1 MITLTIIGVT
11 CPWPLRSHGPAP
23 LVGAAGDVRFSRMP
37 SFLLQAWRS
46 WKSGKAVAV
55 VAALALAVGI
65 GSTTAIYTVVNA
77 VMLKPL
83 PYPEGERWVALYR
96 GTFSQPN
103 QWGGS
108 TFPDLEQYQE
118 RSHSFDVF
126 GWFRLDDFNLTS
138 PGQPQHISGAAVTPS
153 LAQHI
158 GVNPM
163 MGQWF
168 RNDAGV
174 VVSYALWK
182 RLGGNPGIVGSAVA
196 MNGRSYTV
204 TGVMPPAFRLPVP
217 GPGTEIRSDVWIFL
231 DPHGAG
237 QLRAEGYYFGYA
249 RRKPGVSFAQA
260 EADVTGVAAEIARK
274 DPASHPSY
282 TAKLSDLRAG
292 VSIDIKPT
300 LLLLFAAA
308 GILLLITCANVAGV
322 LLARA
327 VARARETATRVA
339 LGAAPR
345 QLALQY
351 FAEGLLVSLAG
362 AAAGV
367 LFSAALVRTVVSIA
381 ADYIPRAD
389 EIAIDWKVLLFAAG
403 MACLASAL
411 SSLAPLWQAARTF
424 PNEVLTEGVRT
435 SAGARSR
442 RLSQSL
448 VVGEIALAF
457 TLLAVSGVLIEHLR
471 NLARIRPGFDPDH
484 LLTFELTIAGTRRM
498 DLETQWPHLK
508 RLAEALQAIPG
519 VTSAAFAN
527 QLPLNGCCFST
538 TIYAEG
544 HEANLSQMQ
553 RTSFMATS
561 PAYLTTMRI
570 PLRSGR
576 FLNERDAASDHLFV
590 VINQA
595 AASRDWPNQNPVG
608 AYGHLNSTTG
618 DRFQVVGVVGDVK
631 NDGLSSPTV
640 PEIYLPGADVPM
652 NPMLFV
658 VRSPLPVERLIAEVR
673 RAVQAVDPSQPIH
686 DVKTMNEIAQQ
697 SLSLERVGSFMTAF
711 FALAALLMTAL
722 GIYGVVSYSTRQR
735 TVEIGTRM
743 ALGAGRRD
751 VVSLVVSGGLK
762 MAGYGLVF
770 GGIAAALGVWALI
783 RVFEF
788 HDVSFLPFATSIAI
802 VAAIAMSA
810 SLFPAWRA
818 TLLSP
823 MVAIRNEPESMWQS
837 AYLRFREAMQGA
849 TWGGEEIQPDGSLI
863 TEFVEAS
870 RRAATFREALQSSLS
885 MLCARIGGKS
895 AMLLENV
902 SGTEYRRA
910 AATPEQAVSDLSLP
924 AQGFLL
930 NRLRFYAFPLPFDGG
945 DVDAW
950 QRWAVE
956 NRPQY
961 LAEIETLKNT
971 GARLAVSLRTKND
984 ILGVLL
990 LGPPEGR
997 EAYSP
1002 AETRALYGWAQQ
1014 LALMVENARLTN
1026 RLLEQ
1031 EKLNRDLA
1039 LAVEVQRR
1047 LLPEQPPDT
1056 AGAELAAVSLP
1067 ARGIGGDYYDFLDAG
1082 DHRIGIA
1089 LADIAGKGIAAA
1101 LIMAVVQASLRI
1113 LSTEK
1118 NISLPQLAVRMNQF
1132 LHRSTK
1138 PNSYATFFYAQ
1149 VDEQSRQ
1156 LRYVNAGHNPPYLIR
1171 SVHVAPGSTSA
1182 VEIEELSS
1190 GGTVLGLLPQ
1200 VSYEEAAV
1208 DLRPG
1213 DVLVAFTDGVTEALN
1228 PNDEEFGEER
1238 LKNLLRELIHLPAH
1252 EMSARISHE
1261 LRNWIQDAAQYDDLT
1276 FIVMKVN

>member
-1 MITLTIIGVT
+1 ML
-11 CPWPLRSHGPAP
+11 
-23 LVGAAGDVRFSRMP
+23 
-37 SFLLQAWRS
+37 SFILQAWRS

-65 GSTTAIYTVVNA
+65 GSTTAIYTVVNS

-96 GTFSQPN
+96 GTFSQPK

-108 TFPDLEQYQE
+108 NFPDLQQFQK
-118 RSHSFDVF
+118 RNHSFDVF
-126 GWFRLDDFNLTS
+126 GWMRLEDFNLTS
-138 PGQPQHISGAAVTPS
+138 PGQPQHVNGAAVTPA

-168 RNDAGV
+168 HDDSDV
-174 VVSYALWK
+174 VISYAIWK
-182 RLGGNPGIVGSAVA
+182 RLGSDANIVGKAVA

-217 GPGTEIRSDVWIFL
+217 GPGTDTRSDVWISL
-231 DPHGAG
+231 DPNGLG
-237 QLRAEGYYFGYA
+237 QNKDEGYYFGYA
-249 RRKPGVSFAQA
+249 KRKPGVSFAQA
-260 EADVTGVAAEIARK
+260 EADVKAVAAEIAK
-274 DPASHPSY
+274 QDPVGHPSY
-282 TAKLSDLRAG
+282 TAKLNDLQAG
-292 VSIDIKPT
+292 VSMEIRPT

-308 GILLLITCANVAGV
+308 GLLLLITCANVAGV

-351 FAEGLLVSLAG
+351 FMEGLFVSLAG

-367 LFSAALVRTVVSIA
+367 LVSTALVRAVVSMA

-403 MACLASAL
+403 TACLASAL
-411 SSLAPLWQAARTF
+411 SSMAPLWQAARTF

-442 RLSQSL
+442 KLSQSL

-457 TLLAVSGVLIEHLR
+457 TLLAMSGVLIDHLR
-471 NLARIRPGFDPDH
+471 ELSRIHPGFDPDH
-484 LLTFELTIAGTRRM
+484 LLTFELTIGDAAHSNADKLRPV
-498 DLETQWPHLK
+498 QK
-508 RLAEALQAIPG
+508 RLIEALEAIPSVTG
-519 VTSAAFAN
+519 VALAN

-544 HEANLSQMQ
+544 HEANLRGVE
-553 RTSFMATS
+553 RTSFVAAS
-561 PAYLTTMRI
+561 PGYVSTMRI

-576 FLNERDAASDHLFV
+576 FLNDGDVSDDRLFA

-595 AASRDWPNQNPVG
+595 AARRDWPNQNPVG
-608 AYGHLNSTTG
+608 AYGHLSSPNGS
-618 DRFQVVGVVGDVK
+618 RFQVVGVVGDVK
-631 NDGLSSPTV
+631 NDGLGGATV
-640 PEIYLPGADVPM
+640 PEVYLPSGDVAV

-658 VRSPLPVERLIAEVR
+658 VRSALPVEKLIPEVR
-673 RAVQAVDPSQPIH
+673 RAVQNVDPSQPIR
-686 DVKTMNEIAQQ
+686 DLKTMNEIATA
-697 SLSLERVGSFMTAF
+697 SLSVERVGSFMTTF

-722 GIYGVVSYSTRQR
+722 GVYGVVSYSVRQR

-743 ALGAGRRD
+743 ALGAGGRD
-751 VVSLVVSGGLK
+751 VLSLVVGGGLK
-762 MAGYGLVF
+762 MAVYGVAF
-770 GGIAAALGVWALI
+770 GGLMAGVAAWILVRASTVPGVGA
-783 RVFEF
+783 F
-788 HDVSFLPFATSIAI
+788 PFAVSTAI
-802 VAAIAMSA
+802 VACIAMGA
-810 SLFPAWRA
+810 SFFPAWRA

-837 AYLRFREAMQGA
+837 AYLRIREAMKG
-849 TWGGEEIQPDGSLI
+849 TELDDDSVQPDGSLI

-870 RRAATFREALQSSLS
+870 RRAASFGEALQSSLGT
-885 MLCARIGGKS
+885 LCAKIGGKS

-902 SGTEYRRA
+902 SGKEYRRA
-910 AATPEQAVSDLSLP
+910 AVTPEQAAADVSLP
-924 AQGFLL
+924 AEGFLL

-950 QRWAVE
+950 QRWATE

-961 LAEIETLKNT
+961 LAEIEMLKQT
-971 GARLAVSLRTKND
+971 GARVAVSLRTKSD

-997 EAYSP
+997 EAYSR
-1002 AETRALYGWAQQ
+1002 AETRALRDWAQQ
-1014 LALMVENARLTN
+1014 LALMMENARLTE

-1031 EKLNRDLA
+1031 EKINRDLA

-1047 LLPEQPPDT
+1047 LLPERPPDA

-1113 LSTEK
+1113 LSTEE
-1118 NISLPQLAVRMNQF
+1118 NISLPQLAVKMNRF

-1149 VDEQSRQ
+1149 IDEQGRQ

-1171 SVHVAPGSTSA
+1171 SVHVPSA
-1182 VEIEELSS
+1182 KSGDEAEIEELAS

-1200 VSYEEAAV
+1200 VSYEETTV
-1208 DLRPG
+1208 DLRTG

-1228 PNDEEFGEER
+1228 PNEEEFGEER
-1238 LKNLLRELIHLPAH
+1238 LKKLLRQLVHLPAH
-1252 EMSARISHE
+1252 EMSARISQE
-1261 LRNWIQDAAQYDDLT
+1261 LRNWIKDAAQYDDLT
-1276 FIVMKVN
+1276 FVVMKVN

>member
-1 MITLTIIGVT
+1 
-11 CPWPLRSHGPAP
+11 
-23 LVGAAGDVRFSRMP
+23 MP
-37 SFLLQAWRS
+37 SFILQAWRS

-65 GSTTAIYTVVNA
+65 GSTTAIYTVVNS

-96 GTFSQPN
+96 GTFSQPD

-108 TFPDLEQYQE
+108 RFPDLQQFGE
-118 RSHSFDVF
+118 RTHSFDVY
-126 GWFRLDDFNLTS
+126 GWFRPENFNLTS
-138 PGQPQHISGAAVTPS
+138 PGQPQQINGAAVTAA

-163 MGQWF
+163 MGRWF
-168 RNDAGV
+168 QDDTGV
-174 VVSYALWK
+174 VISYALWK
-182 RLGGNPGIVGSAVA
+182 RLGADANIVGKAVA
-196 MNGRSYTV
+196 MQGRSYTV

-217 GPGTEIRSDVWIFL
+217 GPGTETRSDVWISL
-231 DPHGAG
+231 DPRGIG
-237 QLRAEGYYFGYA
+237 QNRDDGYYFGYA
-249 RRKPGVSFAQA
+249 RRRPGVSFAQA
-260 EADVTGVAAEIARK
+260 EADVKRIAAEIAK
-274 DPASHPSY
+274 QDPAGHPSF
-282 TAKLSDLRAG
+282 TAKLNDLQAG
-292 VSIDIKPT
+292 VSMDIKPT

-308 GILLLITCANVAGV
+308 GLLLLITCANVAGV

-351 FAEGLLVSLAG
+351 FTEGLFVSLAG

-367 LFSAALVRTVVSIA
+367 LVSAGLVRIVVSIA

-403 MACLASAL
+403 TACLASAL

-442 RLSQSL
+442 KLSQSL

-457 TLLAVSGVLIEHLR
+457 TLLAISGVLIEHLR
-471 NLARIRPGFDPDH
+471 NLSRIQPGFDPDH
-484 LLTFELTIAGTRRM
+484 LLTFQLTIGDAAHS
-498 DLETQWPHLK
+498 DAEKLWPQQK
-508 RLAEALQAIPG
+508 RLIEALEAIPG
-519 VTSAAFAN
+519 VTGVALAN

-544 HEANLSQMQ
+544 HEANLRAVE
-553 RTSFMATS
+553 RTSIVMAS
-561 PAYLTTMRI
+561 PGYLSAMRI

-576 FLNERDAASDHLFV
+576 FLNEHDGQGDRLYVD
-590 VINQA
+590 INQA
-595 AASRDWPNQNPVG
+595 AARRDWPNQDPVG
-608 AYGHLNSTTG
+608 AYGHFSSPNG

-631 NDGLSSPTV
+631 NSGLGSPTV
-640 PEIYLPGADVPM
+640 PEIYLPGAGVAV
-652 NPMLFV
+652 NPMFFV
-658 VRSPLPVERLIAEVR
+658 VRSPLRAERLIPEVR
-673 RAVQAVDPSQPIH
+673 QAVQRVDPSQPIH
-686 DVKTMNEIAQQ
+686 DLKTMNEIATA
-697 SLSLERVGSFMTAF
+697 SLSLERIGSFMTTF

-722 GIYGVVSYSTRQR
+722 GVYGVVSYSVRQR

-743 ALGAGRRD
+743 ALGAGGRD
-751 VVSLVVSGGLK
+751 VLSLVVGGGLK
-762 MAGYGLVF
+762 MAVYGVAF
-770 GGIAAALGVWALI
+770 GGMMAATAAWILV
-783 RVFEF
+783 
-788 HDVSFLPFATSIAI
+788 HVSTVPGAGTLPFAASTAI
-802 VAAIAMSA
+802 VACIAMGA
-810 SLFPAWRA
+810 SFFPAWRA

-837 AYLRFREAMQGA
+837 AYFRIRDAMKGTA
-849 TWGGEEIQPDGSLI
+849 WEYVSAQPDGSLI

-870 RRAATFREALQSSLS
+870 RRAGSFAEALQSSLGT
-885 MLCARIGGKS
+885 LCAKIGGKS

-902 SGTEYRRA
+902 SGNEYQRA
-910 AATPEQAVSDLSLP
+910 AVTPERSVADVSLP
-924 AQGFLL
+924 AEGFLL
-930 NRLRFYAFPLPFDGG
+930 NRLRFYAFPLPFDSG

-950 QRWAVE
+950 QRWATE
-956 NRPQY
+956 NRPEY
-961 LAEIETLKNT
+961 LAEIETLKQT
-971 GARLAVSLRTKND
+971 GARLAVSLRTKSD

-997 EAYSP
+997 EAYSR
-1002 AETRALYGWAQQ
+1002 AETRALRDWAQQ
-1014 LALMVENARLTN
+1014 LALMMENARLTD

-1031 EKLNRDLA
+1031 EKINRDLA

-1047 LLPEQPPDT
+1047 LLPERPPDA

-1113 LSTEK
+1113 LSTEE
-1118 NISLPQLAVRMNQF
+1118 NISLPQLAVKMNRF

-1149 VDEQSRQ
+1149 IDEQGRQ

-1171 SVHVAPGSTSA
+1171 ALHLGSA
-1182 VEIEELSS
+1182 DAEIEELSS

-1200 VSYEEAAV
+1200 VSYEETTV

-1213 DVLVAFTDGVTEALN
+1213 DVLVAFTDGVTEALD
-1228 PNDEEFGEER
+1228 PNEEEFGEDR
-1238 LKNLLRELIHLPAH
+1238 LKALLRQLVHLPAH
-1252 EMSARISHE
+1252 EMSARISQE
-1261 LRNWIQDAAQYDDLT
+1261 LRNWIKDAAQYDDLT

>member
-1 MITLTIIGVT
+1 VI
-11 CPWPLRSHGPAP
+11 
-23 LVGAAGDVRFSRMP
+23 
-37 SFLLQAWRS
+37 
-46 WKSGKAVAV
+46 
-55 VAALALAVGI
+55 
-65 GSTTAIYTVVNA
+65 
-77 VMLKPL
+77 LKPL
-83 PYPEGERWVALYR
+83 PYPEGERWVAVYR
-96 GTFSQPN
+96 GTFSQPK
-103 QWGGS
+103 QFGGS
-108 TFPDLEQYQE
+108 TYPDLAQYQV
-118 RSHSFDVF
+118 RTHSFDVF
-126 GWFRLDDFNLTS
+126 GWFRPEDFNLTS
-138 PGQPQHISGAAVTPS
+138 PRQPQHINGAAVTPS

-168 RNDAGV
+168 QDDSGV
-174 VVSYALWK
+174 VISYALWK
-182 RLGGNPGIVGSAVA
+182 RLGGGPNIVGKAVA

-217 GPGTEIRSDVWIFL
+217 GPGTDTRSDVWIYL

-237 QLRAEGYYFGYA
+237 QIAAAGYYFGYA
-249 RRKPGVSFAQA
+249 RRKPGVSFTQA
-260 EADVTGVAAEIARK
+260 EVDVKAVAAGIAK
-274 DPASHPSY
+274 QDAASHPSY
-282 TAKLSDLRAG
+282 TAKLNDLHAG
-292 VSIDIKPT
+292 ISREIKPT

-308 GILLLITCANVAGV
+308 GLLLLITCANVAGV

-339 LGAAPR
+339 LGASQR

-351 FAEGLLVSLAG
+351 FMEGLFVSLAG

-367 LFSAALVRTVVSIA
+367 LLSAALVRAVVSIA

-403 MACLASAL
+403 TACLASAL

-424 PNEVLTEGVRT
+424 PNEVLTEGVRA

-442 RLSQSL
+442 KLSQSL

-457 TLLAVSGVLIEHLR
+457 TLLTGGGVLIEHLR
-471 NLARIRPGFDPDH
+471 NLARIHPGFDPDH
-484 LLTFELTIAGTRRM
+484 LLTFELTIADTANSNV
-498 DLETQWPHLK
+498 DKQWPYLK
-508 RLAEALQAIPG
+508 RLTETLEALPG

-544 HEANLSQMQ
+544 RQTNPNQVE
-553 RTSFMATS
+553 RTSFVVAS
-561 PAYLTTMRI
+561 PKYIATMRI
-570 PLRSGR
+570 PLLSGR
-576 FLNERDAASDHLFV
+576 FLQERDATSDHLFV
-590 VINQA
+590 VINRA
-595 AASRDWPNQNPVG
+595 AAKRDWPNQDPVG
-608 AYGHLNSTTG
+608 AYGRISGPNG

-631 NDGLSSPTV
+631 NDGLSGPAV
-640 PEIYLPGADVPM
+640 PEVYLPGADVAV

-658 VRSPLPVERLIAEVR
+658 VRSPLPAQRLIAEVR
-673 RAVQAVDPSQPIH
+673 RAIRSVDPSQPIH
-686 DVKTMNEIAQQ
+686 DVKTMNEIAEA
-697 SLSLERVGSFMTAF
+697 SLSLERVSSFMTAF

-722 GIYGVVSYSTRQR
+722 GVYGVVSYSVRQR

-743 ALGAGRRD
+743 ALGAVGRD
-751 VVSLVVSGGLK
+751 VLSLVVGGGIK
-762 MAGYGLVF
+762 MAAYGLTF
-770 GGIAAALGVWALI
+770 GVVMAVTAAWLLI

-788 HDVSFLPFATSIAI
+788 HDVGFLPFAASTAI
-802 VAAIAMSA
+802 VTAIAMSA
-810 SLFPAWRA
+810 SFFPAWRA

-823 MVAIRNEPESMWQS
+823 MVAIRNEPESMWRS
-837 AYLRFREAMQGA
+837 AYLRFREAITA
-849 TWGGEEIQPDGSLI
+849 TAWNVEDVSAQPGGSLI

-870 RRAATFREALQSSLS
+870 RRAASFPEALQSSLAT
-885 MLCARIGGKS
+885 LRTRIGGKS

-902 SGTEYRRA
+902 SGKEYRRA
-910 AATPEQAVSDLSLP
+910 AVAPERAIADCSLP
-924 AQGFLL
+924 AEGFLL
-930 NRLRFYAFPLPFDGG
+930 NRLRFYAFPLPFNDE

-950 QRWAVE
+950 QRWAKE

-971 GARLAVSLRTKND
+971 GARVAVSLRTKND

-1002 AETRALYGWAQQ
+1002 AETRALRDWAQQ
-1014 LALMVENARLTN
+1014 LALMVENARLTD

-1031 EKLNRDLA
+1031 EKINRDLA

-1047 LLPEQPPDT
+1047 LLPERPPD
-1056 AGAELAAVSLP
+1056 APGAELSAMSLP
-1067 ARGIGGDYYDFLDAG
+1067 ARGIGGDYYDFLDVG

-1113 LSTEK
+1113 LSTEE
-1118 NISLPQLAVRMNQF
+1118 NLSLPQLAVKMNRF

-1149 VDEQSRQ
+1149 IDEHSRQ

-1171 SVHVAPGSTSA
+1171 AL
-1182 VEIEELSS
+1182 EIEELSS

-1200 VSYEEAAV
+1200 VSYEEAKV
-1208 DLRPG
+1208 DLRAG
-1213 DVLVAFTDGVTEALN
+1213 DVLLAFTDGVTEALN
-1228 PNDEEFGEER
+1228 PNEEEFGEER
-1238 LKNLLRELIHLPAH
+1238 LKNLLRGLVHLPAH
-1252 EMSARISHE
+1252 EISARISHE
-1261 LRNWIQDAAQYDDLT
+1261 LKNWIQNAAQYDDLT

>member
-1 MITLTIIGVT
+1 
-11 CPWPLRSHGPAP
+11 
-23 LVGAAGDVRFSRMP
+23 MP
-37 SFLLQAWRS
+37 SFILQAWRS
-46 WKSGKAVAV
+46 WKSGKAVAL

-83 PYPEGERWVALYR
+83 PYPEGERWVAVYR
-96 GTFSQPN
+96 GTFSEPGQF
-103 QWGGS
+103 GGS
-108 TFPDLEQYQE
+108 RFPDLQQFQ
-118 RSHSFDVF
+118 RRIHSFDVF
-126 GWFRLDDFNLTS
+126 GWFRPEDFNLTS
-138 PGQPQHISGAAVTPS
+138 PGQPQHIGGTAVTPS
-153 LAQHI
+153 LAHHI

-163 MGQWF
+163 MGRWF
-168 RNDAGV
+168 QDDAGAV
-174 VVSYALWK
+174 ISYALWK
-182 RLGGNPGIVGSAVA
+182 RLGGEPSIVGKAVA
-196 MNGRSYTV
+196 MNGRSYTI

-217 GPGTEIRSDVWIFL
+217 GPGTDTRSDVWIFL
-231 DPHGAG
+231 DPNGAG
-237 QLRAEGYYFGYA
+237 QARDQGYYFGYA
-249 RRKPGVSFAQA
+249 RRKPGVTFAQA
-260 EADVTGVAAEIARK
+260 EADVKAVAAEIAK
-274 DPASHPSY
+274 QDPAAHPSY
-282 TAKLSDLRAG
+282 TAKLNDLRAG
-292 VSIDIKPT
+292 ISQSIKPT
-300 LLLLFAAA
+300 LLLLFGAA
-308 GILLLITCANVAGV
+308 GLLLLITCANVAGI

-351 FAEGLLVSLAG
+351 FMECLFVSLAG

-367 LFSAALVRTVVSIA
+367 LVSAALVRGVVSIA

-403 MACLASAL
+403 TACLASAL

-442 RLSQSL
+442 RISQSL

-457 TLLAVSGVLIEHLR
+457 TLLAISGVLIEHLR
-471 NLARIRPGFDPDH
+471 DLSRIRPGFDPDH
-484 LLTFELTIAGTRRM
+484 LLTFQVTIGDAAQV
-498 DLETQWPHLK
+498 DADKLWPQQK
-508 RLAEALQAIPG
+508 RLIESLQATPG
-519 VTSAAFAN
+519 VTAVAIAN

-538 TIYAEG
+538 TIYSEG
-544 HEANLSQMQ
+544 READPQAVQ
-553 RTSFMATS
+553 RTSYVVAS
-561 PAYLTTMRI
+561 PDYLRAMHI

-576 FLNERDAASDHLFV
+576 FLNERDGSGTRLSL

-595 AASRDWPNQNPVG
+595 AAKRDWPNQDPVG
-608 AYGHLNSTTG
+608 AYGHLSNPNG

-631 NDGLSSPTV
+631 NDGLSSATV
-640 PEIYLPGADVPM
+640 PEIYLPSAGVAV
-652 NPMLFV
+652 NPTLFV
-658 VRSPLPVERLIAEVR
+658 VRSPLPVEKLISQVR
-673 RAVQAVDPSQPIH
+673 RAVQAVDPSLPIH
-686 DVKTMNEIAQQ
+686 DLKTMNEIAEA
-697 SLSLERVGSFMTAF
+697 SLSLERIGSFMTAF

-722 GIYGVVSYSTRQR
+722 GVYGVVSYSVRQR

-743 ALGAGRRD
+743 ALGAVGRD
-751 VVSLVVSGGLK
+751 VLSLVVGGGLK
-762 MAGYGLVF
+762 MALYGLVF
-770 GGIAAALGVWALI
+770 GGIMAGTAAWLLVRAVELPGVG
-783 RVFEF
+783 V
-788 HDVSFLPFATSIAI
+788 LPFAVSTAI
-802 VAAIAMSA
+802 VTAIAMGA
-810 SLFPAWRA
+810 SFFPAWRA

-837 AYLRFREAMQGA
+837 AYLRFREAVSGTAWGA
-849 TWGGEEIQPDGSLI
+849 EDFSVQPDGSLI

-870 RRAATFREALQSSLS
+870 RRAGSFREALESSVGTVREKIRGQS
-885 MLCARIGGKS
+885 AI
-895 AMLLENV
+895 LLENV
-902 SGTEYRRA
+902 SGKEFRRA
-910 AATPEQAVSDLSLP
+910 AVTPKRHGPDCSLP
-924 AQGFLL
+924 AEGFLL
-930 NRLRFYAFPLPFDGG
+930 SRLRFYAFPLPFDDG

-950 QRWAVE
+950 QRWATE

-961 LAEIETLKNT
+961 LAEIEQIRGT
-971 GARLAVSLRTKND
+971 GARVAVSLRTKNE

-997 EAYSP
+997 ESYNR
-1002 AETRALYGWAQQ
+1002 AETRALGDWAQQ
-1014 LALMVENARLTN
+1014 LALMMENARLTE

-1047 LLPEQPPDT
+1047 LLPERPPD
-1056 AGAELAAVSLP
+1056 APGAELAAMSLP

-1113 LSTEK
+1113 LSTEE
-1118 NISLPQLAVRMNQF
+1118 NISLPQLAVKMNGF

-1149 VDEQSRQ
+1149 IDEHSRQ

-1171 SVHVAPGSTSA
+1171 SVRVPSA
-1182 VEIEELSS
+1182 SAGDPEIEELTS

-1200 VSYEEAAV
+1200 VSYEETTV
-1208 DLRPG
+1208 DLHPG
-1213 DVLVAFTDGVTEALN
+1213 DVLVAFTDGVPEALN
-1228 PNDEEFGEER
+1228 PADEEFGEDR
-1238 LKNLLRELIHLPAH
+1238 LKAVLRELVHLPAH
-1252 EMSARISHE
+1252 VISARISSE

>member
-1 MITLTIIGVT
+1 
-11 CPWPLRSHGPAP
+11 
-23 LVGAAGDVRFSRMP
+23 MP

-46 WKSGKAVAV
+46 WKSGKAVAL

-83 PYPEGERWVALYR
+83 PYPEGERWVAVYS
-96 GTFSQPN
+96 GTLSEPGQF
-103 QWGGS
+103 GGS
-108 TFPDLEQYQE
+108 RFPDLQQYQQ
-118 RSHSFDVF
+118 RTHSFDVF
-126 GWFRLDDFNLTS
+126 GWFRPEDFNLTS

-153 LAQHI
+153 LAHYI
-158 GVNPM
+158 GVSPM
-163 MGQWF
+163 MGRWF
-168 RNDAGV
+168 QDDASAV
-174 VVSYALWK
+174 ISYSLWK
-182 RLGGNPGIVGSAVA
+182 RLGGDPNVVGKAAA
-196 MNGRSYTV
+196 MNGRSYTI

-217 GPGTEIRSDVWIFL
+217 GPGTDTRSDVWVFL
-231 DPHGAG
+231 DPNGAG
-237 QLRAEGYYFGYA
+237 QARDQGYYFGYA
-249 RRKPGVSFAQA
+249 RRKPGVTFAQA
-260 EADVTGVAAEIARK
+260 EADVKAVAAEIVK
-274 DPASHPSY
+274 QDPAAHPSS
-282 TAKLSDLRAG
+282 TAKLNDLRAG
-292 VSIDIKPT
+292 ISRGIRPT
-300 LLLLFAAA
+300 LMLLFAAA
-308 GILLLITCANVAGV
+308 GLLLLITCANVAGV

-351 FAEGLLVSLAG
+351 FMEGLFVSLAG

-367 LFSAALVRTVVSIA
+367 LLSAALVRGVVSIA

-403 MACLASAL
+403 TACLASAI

-457 TLLAVSGVLIEHLR
+457 TLLAISGVLIEHLR
-471 NLARIRPGFDPDH
+471 DLQRIRPGFDPDH
-484 LLTFELTIAGTRRM
+484 LLTFQVTIGDAAQT
-498 DLETQWPHLK
+498 DADKLWPQQK
-508 RLAEALQAIPG
+508 RLIETLQAMPG
-519 VTSAAFAN
+519 VSAVAIAN
-527 QLPLNGCCFST
+527 QLPLNGCCFSL
-538 TIYAEG
+538 TIYGEG
-544 HEANLSQMQ
+544 HEANPQAVQ
-553 RTSFMATS
+553 RTSLVVAS
-561 PAYLTTMRI
+561 PNYLRAMRI

-576 FLNERDAASDHLFV
+576 FLNERDGTGNSLLV

-595 AASRDWPNQNPVG
+595 AAKRDWPNQDAVG
-608 AYGHLNSTTG
+608 AYGHFGNPSG

-631 NDGLSSPTV
+631 NDGLSGATV
-640 PEIYLPGADVPM
+640 PEIYLPSAGVAV
-652 NPMLFV
+652 NPTLFV
-658 VRSPLPVERLIAEVR
+658 VRSPLTVEKLISQVR
-673 RAVQAVDPSQPIH
+673 RAVQAVDPSLPIH
-686 DVKTMNEIAQQ
+686 DLKTMNEIAEA
-697 SLSLERVGSFMTAF
+697 SLSLERIGSFMMAF

-722 GIYGVVSYSTRQR
+722 GVYGVVSYSVRQR

-743 ALGAGRRD
+743 ALGAVGRD
-751 VVSLVVSGGLK
+751 VLSLVVGGGLK
-762 MAGYGLVF
+762 MAAYGLVF
-770 GGIAAALGVWALI
+770 GGIMAGTAAWLLIHTVELPGVG
-783 RVFEF
+783 V
-788 HDVSFLPFATSIAI
+788 LPFAASTAI
-802 VAAIAMSA
+802 VTVIAMSA
-810 SLFPAWRA
+810 SFFPAWRA

-837 AYLRFREAMQGA
+837 AYLRFREAVSGTRWVA
-849 TWGGEEIQPDGSLI
+849 EDLSHPDGSLI

-870 RRAATFREALQSSLS
+870 RRAGSFREALESSLDT
-885 MLCARIGGKS
+885 LRVRIGGQS
-895 AMLLENV
+895 AILLENV
-902 SGTEYRRA
+902 SGKDFGRA
-910 AATPEQAVSDLSLP
+910 AVTPERKGPDYSLP
-924 AQGFLL
+924 AEGFLL
-930 NRLRFYAFPLPFDGG
+930 NRLRFYAFPLPFDAG

-950 QRWAVE
+950 QRWAAE

-961 LAEIETLKNT
+961 LAEIEQIRET
-971 GARLAVSLRTKND
+971 GARVAVSLRTKSD

-997 EAYSP
+997 EAYSR
-1002 AETRALYGWAQQ
+1002 AETRALRDWAQQ
-1014 LALMVENARLTN
+1014 LALMMENARLTD

-1031 EKLNRDLA
+1031 EKINRDLA

-1047 LLPEQPPDT
+1047 LLPERPPDA

-1113 LSTEK
+1113 LSTEE
-1118 NISLPQLAVRMNQF
+1118 NISLPQLAVKMNRF

-1149 VDEQSRQ
+1149 IDEQGRQ

-1171 SVHVAPGSTSA
+1171 SLHVGSA
-1182 VEIEELSS
+1182 DAQIEELSS

-1200 VSYEEAAV
+1200 VSYEETTV
-1208 DLRPG
+1208 ELRAG

-1228 PNDEEFGEER
+1228 PNEEEFGEER
-1238 LKNLLRELIHLPAH
+1238 LKVLLRQLVHLPAH
-1252 EMSARISHE
+1252 EISARISQE
-1261 LRNWIQDAAQYDDLT
+1261 LRNWIKDAAQYDDLT

>member
-1 MITLTIIGVT
+1 
-11 CPWPLRSHGPAP
+11 
-23 LVGAAGDVRFSRMP
+23 MP
-37 SFLLQAWRS
+37 SFILQAWRS
-46 WKSGKAVAV
+46 WKSGRAVAV

-83 PYPEGERWVALYR
+83 PYPEGERWVAVYR
-96 GTFSQPN
+96 GTFSQPD

-108 TFPDLEQYQE
+108 KFPDLQQFQE
-118 RSHSFDVF
+118 RTHSFDVF
-126 GWFRLDDFNLTS
+126 GWFRQENFNLTS
-138 PGQPQHISGAAVTPS
+138 PGQPQHIDGVAVTPA

-168 RNDAGV
+168 RDDSGV
-174 VVSYALWK
+174 VISFALWK
-182 RLGGNPGIVGSAVA
+182 RLGGDPNIIGKGVA
-196 MNGRSYTV
+196 MNGHSHTV

-217 GPGTEIRSDVWIFL
+217 GPGTDTRSDVWIFL
-231 DPHGAG
+231 DPNGLG
-237 QLRAEGYYFGYA
+237 QNKEEGYYFSYA
-249 RRKPGVSFAQA
+249 RRRPGVSFSQA
-260 EADVTGVAAEIARK
+260 EADVKRVAAEIAK
-274 DPASHPSY
+274 QDPASHPSY
-282 TAKLSDLRAG
+282 TAKLNDLQAG
-292 VSIDIKPT
+292 VSAEIKPT

-308 GILLLITCANVAGV
+308 GLLLLITCANVAGV

-351 FAEGLLVSLAG
+351 FTEGLFVSLAG
-362 AAAGV
+362 AAAGILV
-367 LFSAALVRTVVSIA
+367 SSALVRAVVSIA
-381 ADYIPRAD
+381 ANYIPRAD

-403 MACLASAL
+403 TACLASAL

-457 TLLAVSGVLIEHLR
+457 TLLAISGILIERLR
-471 NLARIRPGFDPDH
+471 DLSRIRPGFDPDH
-484 LLTFELTIAGTRRM
+484 LLTFQLTIGDAAHS
-498 DLETQWPHLK
+498 DAEKLWPQQK
-508 RLAEALQAIPG
+508 RLIEALEAIPG
-519 VTSAAFAN
+519 VTGVALAN

-544 HEANLSQMQ
+544 HEANLRAVE
-553 RTSFMATS
+553 RTSYVVSS
-561 PAYLTTMRI
+561 PGYLSAMRI

-576 FLNERDAASDHLFV
+576 VLTERDGSSDRLYV
-590 VINQA
+590 DINQA
-595 AASRDWPNQNPVG
+595 AAKRDWPNQDPVG
-608 AYGHLNSTTG
+608 AYGHFNSPNG

-631 NDGLSSPTV
+631 NSGLGSPTV
-640 PEIYLPGADVPM
+640 PEIYLPGAGVAV
-652 NPMLFV
+652 NPMFFV
-658 VRSPLPVERLIAEVR
+658 VRSPLPVESLIPKVR
-673 RAVQAVDPSQPIH
+673 RAVLRVDPSQPIH
-686 DVKTMNEIAQQ
+686 DLKTMNEIATA

-722 GIYGVVSYSTRQR
+722 GIYGIVSYSVRQR

-743 ALGAGRRD
+743 ALGAVSRD
-751 VVSLVVSGGLK
+751 VLSLVVGGGLR
-762 MAGYGLVF
+762 MAVYGLAF
-770 GGIAAALGVWALI
+770 GGVMAITAAWLLV
-783 RVFEF
+783 RVFEVP
-788 HDVSFLPFATSIAI
+788 DVGVLPFAVSTAI
-802 VAAIAMSA
+802 VTGIAMGA
-810 SLFPAWRA
+810 SFFPGWRA

-823 MVAIRNEPESMWQS
+823 MVAIRNEPESMWRS
-837 AYLRFREAMQGA
+837 AYLRFREAVQETVWGA
-849 TWGGEEIQPDGSLI
+849 EDVSIQPDGSLI

-870 RRAATFREALQSSLS
+870 RRAGSFAEALQSSLGT
-885 MLCARIGGKS
+885 LCAKIGGKS

-902 SGTEYRRA
+902 SGKEYRRA
-910 AATPEQAVSDLSLP
+910 AVTPERVGSECSLP
-924 AQGFLL
+924 AEGFLL
-930 NRLRFYAFPLPFDGG
+930 NRLRFYALPLPFDGG

-950 QRWAVE
+950 QRWATE

-961 LAEIETLKNT
+961 LAEIETLKQT
-971 GARLAVSLRTKND
+971 EARIAVSLRTKND

-997 EAYSP
+997 EAYSR
-1002 AETRALYGWAQQ
+1002 AETRALRDWAQQ
-1014 LALMVENARLTN
+1014 LALMMENARLTD

-1031 EKLNRDLA
+1031 EKINRDLA

-1047 LLPEQPPDT
+1047 LLPERPPDA
-1056 AGAELAAVSLP
+1056 AGAELAAISLP

-1113 LSTEK
+1113 LSTEE
-1118 NISLPQLAVRMNQF
+1118 NISLPQLAVKMNRF

-1149 VDEQSRQ
+1149 IDEHIRQ

-1171 SVHVAPGSTSA
+1171 ALHMGSGEA
-1182 VEIEELSS
+1182 EIEELSS

-1200 VSYEEAAV
+1200 VSYDETTV

-1228 PNDEEFGEER
+1228 PSEEEFGEER
-1238 LKNLLRELIHLPAH
+1238 LKSLLRQLVHLPAH
-1252 EMSARISHE
+1252 EMSARIAQE
-1261 LRNWIQDAAQYDDLT
+1261 LKNWIKDAAQYDDLT

>member
-1 MITLTIIGVT
+1 
-11 CPWPLRSHGPAP
+11 
-23 LVGAAGDVRFSRMP
+23 MP
-37 SFLLQAWRS
+37 SFILQAWRS
-46 WKSGKAVAV
+46 WKSGKTVAV

-65 GSTTAIYTVVNA
+65 GSTTAIYTVVNS

-96 GTFSQPN
+96 GTFSQPD

-108 TFPDLEQYQE
+108 NFPDLQQFQE
-118 RSHSFDVF
+118 RTHSFDVF
-126 GWFRLDDFNLTS
+126 GWFRPENFNLTS
-138 PGQPQHISGAAVTPS
+138 PGQPQHINGAAVTPA

-163 MGQWF
+163 MGRWF
-168 RNDAGV
+168 QDDTGV
-174 VVSYALWK
+174 VLSYALWK
-182 RLGGNPGIVGSAVA
+182 RLGGDPNIVGKAAA
-196 MNGRSYTV
+196 MNGRSYTI

-217 GPGTEIRSDVWIFL
+217 GPGTDTRSDIWISL
-231 DPHGAG
+231 DPKGLG
-237 QLRAEGYYFGYA
+237 LNKDEGYYFGYA
-249 RRKPGVSFAQA
+249 RRRPGVSFSQA
-260 EADVTGVAAEIARK
+260 EAEVKRAAAEIAK
-274 DPASHPSY
+274 QDPAGHPSY
-282 TAKLSDLRAG
+282 TAKLNDLHAG
-292 VSIDIKPT
+292 VSNEIRPT

-308 GILLLITCANVAGV
+308 GLLLVITCANVAGV

-345 QLALQY
+345 QLAFQY
-351 FAEGLLVSLAG
+351 FTEGLFVSLAG

-367 LFSAALVRTVVSIA
+367 LVSSALVRAVVSIA
-381 ADYIPRAD
+381 ADFIPRAD
-389 EIAIDWKVLLFAAG
+389 EIAIDWKVLLFATG
-403 MACLASAL
+403 TACLASAL

-442 RLSQSL
+442 MLSQSL

-457 TLLAVSGVLIEHLR
+457 TLLAISGLLIEHLR
-471 NLARIRPGFDPDH
+471 DLSRIHPGFDPDH
-484 LLTFELTIAGTRRM
+484 LLTFQLTMGDTAHADTGK
-498 DLETQWPHLK
+498 LWPQQK
-508 RLAEALQAIPG
+508 RLIEALEQIPG
-519 VTSAAFAN
+519 VTSVALAN

-538 TIYAEG
+538 TMYAEG
-544 HEANLSQMQ
+544 HDANLRGVE
-553 RTSFMATS
+553 RTSFVVSS
-561 PAYLTTMRI
+561 PGYLSAMRI
-570 PLRSGR
+570 PLHSGR
-576 FLNERDAASDHLFV
+576 FLTERDGSGDRLYVA
-590 VINQA
+590 INQA
-595 AASRDWPNQNPVG
+595 AARRDWPNQDPVG
-608 AYGHLNSTTG
+608 AYGHLSNPNG
-618 DRFQVVGVVGDVK
+618 DRFQVIGVVGDVK
-631 NDGLSSPTV
+631 NEGLGSATV
-640 PEIYLPGADVPM
+640 PEIYLPSAGVAV

-658 VRSPLPVERLIAEVR
+658 VRSPVPVERLIPEVR
-673 RAVQAVDPSQPIH
+673 QAVQRFDPSQPIH
-686 DVKTMNEIAQQ
+686 DLKTMNAIATA
-697 SLSLERVGSFMTAF
+697 SLSLERVGSFMTTF

-722 GIYGVVSYSTRQR
+722 GVYGVVSYSVRQR

-743 ALGAGRRD
+743 ALGAGGRD
-751 VVSLVVSGGLK
+751 VLALVVGGGVK
-762 MAGYGLVF
+762 MALYGVGFGAIMAGTAAWILVHVSTVP
-770 GGIAAALGVWALI
+770 GVGA
-783 RVFEF
+783 
-788 HDVSFLPFATSIAI
+788 LPFAASTAI
-802 VAAIAMSA
+802 VAAIAMGA
-810 SLFPAWRA
+810 SFFPAWRA

-837 AYLRFREAMQGA
+837 AYFRMREAMKGTA
-849 TWGGEEIQPDGSLI
+849 WEDDSVQPDGSLI

-870 RRAATFREALQSSLS
+870 RRAASFGEALQSSLGT
-885 MLCARIGGKS
+885 LCAKIGGKS
-895 AMLLENV
+895 ALLLENV
-902 SGTEYRRA
+902 SGKEYRRA
-910 AATPEQAVSDLSLP
+910 AVTPELESADIRLP
-924 AQGFLL
+924 AEGFLL

-950 QRWAVE
+950 QRWATE

-961 LAEIETLKNT
+961 LAEIEMLKQT
-971 GARLAVSLRTKND
+971 GARIAVSLRTKSD

-997 EAYSP
+997 QAYNR
-1002 AETRALYGWAQQ
+1002 AETRALRDWAQQ
-1014 LALMVENARLTN
+1014 LALMMENARLTD

-1031 EKLNRDLA
+1031 EKINRDLA

-1047 LLPEQPPDT
+1047 LLPERPPDA

-1113 LSTEK
+1113 LSTEE
-1118 NISLPQLAVRMNQF
+1118 NISLPQLAVKMNRF

-1149 VDEQSRQ
+1149 IDEHGRQ

-1171 SVHVAPGSTSA
+1171 SVHVGSGEA
-1182 VEIEELSS
+1182 EIEELAS

-1200 VSYEEAAV
+1200 VSYEETTV
-1208 DLRPG
+1208 DLRAG
-1213 DVLVAFTDGVTEALN
+1213 DVLVAFTDGVTEALD
-1228 PNDEEFGEER
+1228 PNEEEFGEER
-1238 LKNLLRELIHLPAH
+1238 LKNLLRQLVHLPAH
-1252 EMSARISHE
+1252 EMSARISQE
-1261 LRNWIQDAAQYDDLT
+1261 LRNWIKDAAQYDDLT

>member
-1 MITLTIIGVT
+1 
-11 CPWPLRSHGPAP
+11 
-23 LVGAAGDVRFSRMP
+23 MP
-37 SFLLQAWRS
+37 SFILQAWRS
-46 WKSGKAVAV
+46 WKSGKAVAL

-65 GSTTAIYTVVNA
+65 GSTTAIYTVVNS

-83 PYPEGERWVALYR
+83 PYPEGERWVAVYS
-96 GTFSQPN
+96 GTFSQPDR
-103 QWGGS
+103 WGGS
-108 TFPDLEQYQE
+108 TYPDLAQYQE
-118 RSHSFDVF
+118 RTHSFDVF
-126 GWFRLDDFNLTS
+126 GWFRPEDFNLTS
-138 PGQPQHISGAAVTPS
+138 PGQPQHINGAAVTPS

-168 RNDAGV
+168 RDDSGV
-174 VVSYALWK
+174 VISYALWK
-182 RLGGNPGIVGSAVA
+182 RLGGDPNIVGKTAA

-204 TGVMPPAFRLPVP
+204 TGVMPPGFRLPVP
-217 GPGTEIRSDVWIFL
+217 GPGTNTRSDVWIYL
-231 DPHGAG
+231 DPHGSG
-237 QLRAEGYYFGYA
+237 QIAAAGYYFGYA
-249 RRKPGVSFAQA
+249 RRKPGVTFTQA
-260 EADVTGVAAEIARK
+260 EADVKAVAAEIAK
-274 DPASHPSY
+274 QDPASHPSY
-282 TAKLSDLRAG
+282 TGKLNDLREG
-292 VSIDIKPT
+292 ISREIKPT

-308 GILLLITCANVAGV
+308 DLLLLITCANVAGV

-339 LGAAPR
+339 LGASQR

-351 FAEGLLVSLAG
+351 FMEGLFVSLAG

-367 LFSAALVRTVVSIA
+367 LLSEALVRAVISIA

-403 MACLASAL
+403 TACLASAL

-442 RLSQSL
+442 KLSQSL

-457 TLLAVSGVLIEHLR
+457 TLLAGGGVLIEHLR
-471 NLARIRPGFDPDH
+471 NLARIHPGFDPDH
-484 LLTFELTIAGTRRM
+484 LLTFELTIADAAHT
-498 DLETQWPHLK
+498 DVTKQWPYLK
-508 RLAEALQAIPG
+508 RLTETLEALPG

-544 HEANLSQMQ
+544 HQANPNQVE
-553 RTSFMATS
+553 RTSVVVAS
-561 PAYLTTMRI
+561 PKYIATMRI
-570 PLRSGR
+570 PLLSGR
-576 FLNERDAASDHLFV
+576 FLSERDATSDRLFV

-595 AASRDWPNQNPVG
+595 AARRDWPNQNPVG
-608 AYGHLNSTTG
+608 AYGHFSSPNG
-618 DRFQVVGVVGDVK
+618 DRFQVIGIVGDVK
-631 NDGLSSPTV
+631 NDGLSGPTV
-640 PEIYLPGADVPM
+640 PEIYLPGADVAV

-658 VRSPLPVERLIAEVR
+658 VRSPLPPDRLIAEVR
-673 RAVQAVDPSQPIH
+673 RAIQSVDPSQPIH
-686 DVKTMNEIAQQ
+686 DVKTMNEIAEA
-697 SLSLERVGSFMTAF
+697 SLSLERVSSFMTAF
-711 FALAALLMTAL
+711 FAIAALLMTAL
-722 GIYGVVSYSTRQR
+722 GVYGVVSYSVRQR

-743 ALGAGRRD
+743 ALGAVGRD
-751 VVSLVVSGGLK
+751 VLSLVVGGGVK
-762 MAGYGLVF
+762 MAAYGLTF
-770 GGIAAALGVWALI
+770 GVVMAVTAAWLLV

-788 HDVSFLPFATSIAI
+788 HDVGFLPFAASTAI
-802 VAAIAMSA
+802 VTAIAMGA
-810 SLFPAWRA
+810 SFVPAWRA

-823 MVAIRNEPESMWQS
+823 MVAIRNEPESLWQS

-849 TWGGEEIQPDGSLI
+849 AWNADDLAVKPGASLI

-870 RRAATFREALQSSLS
+870 RRAGSFREALQTSLATV
-885 MLCARIGGKS
+885 CAQVGGQS
-895 AMLLENV
+895 AILLENI
-902 SGTEYRRA
+902 SGKEYRRA
-910 AATPEQAVSDLSLP
+910 AATSEQAGPDCSLP
-924 AQGFLL
+924 AEGFLL
-930 NRLRFYAFPLPFDGG
+930 NRLRFYAFPLPFNAG

-950 QRWAVE
+950 QRWAAE

-971 GARLAVSLRTKND
+971 GARVAVSLRTKSD

-990 LGPPEGR
+990 LGPPEDR

-1002 AETRALYGWAQQ
+1002 AETRALRDWAQQ
-1014 LALMVENARLTN
+1014 LALMMENARLTD

-1031 EKLNRDLA
+1031 EKINRDLA

-1047 LLPEQPPDT
+1047 LLPERPPDA
-1056 AGAELAAVSLP
+1056 AGAELSAVSLP

-1082 DHRIGIA
+1082 EHRIGIA

-1113 LSTEK
+1113 LSAEE
-1118 NISLPQLAVRMNQF
+1118 NISLPQLAVKMNRF
-1132 LHRSTK
+1132 LYASTRSS
-1138 PNSYATFFYAQ
+1138 SYATFFYAQ
-1149 VDEQSRQ
+1149 IDNQNRR
-1156 LRYVNAGHNPPYLIR
+1156 LRYVNAGHNPPYLLR
-1171 SVHVAPGSTSA
+1171 SLRVPPESSDQP
-1182 VEIEELSS
+1182 EIEELSS

-1200 VSYEEAAV
+1200 VSYEEATV

-1228 PNDEEFGEER
+1228 PNEEEFGEER
-1238 LKNLLRELIHLPAH
+1238 LKNLLREVVHLPAH

-1261 LRNWIQDAAQYDDLT
+1261 LRSWIRDAAQYDDLT
-1276 FIVMKVN
+1276 FIVMKVS